1 MQELNLF
8 KIEGSVGG
16 NQDWF
21 RDFWMKK
28 GGCGT
33 VTACDCCIYFAREF
47 GYENLYPYDSQNL
60 TKESFIAFSKI
71 MKPYLSPRMRGN

>member
-28 GGCGT
+28 GGCGA
-33 VTACDCCIYFAREF
+33 VTALRLLHLFCERIR
-47 GYENLYPYDSQNL
+47 L
-60 TKESFIAFSKI
+60 
-71 MKPYLSPRMRGN
+71 

>member
-28 GGCGT
+28 GGIILF
-33 VTACDCCIYFAREF
+33 DR
-47 GYENLYPYDSQNL
+47 DSNEH
-60 TKESFIAFSKI
+60 K
-71 MKPYLSPRMRGN
+71 

>member
-28 GGCGT
+28 GGCGAVRQLT
-33 VTACDCCIYFAREF
+33 EFILNARGDWE
-47 GYENLYPYDSQNL
+47 
-60 TKESFIAFSKI
+60 KI
-71 MKPYLSPRMRGN
+71 VNSYLQEGQGDAH